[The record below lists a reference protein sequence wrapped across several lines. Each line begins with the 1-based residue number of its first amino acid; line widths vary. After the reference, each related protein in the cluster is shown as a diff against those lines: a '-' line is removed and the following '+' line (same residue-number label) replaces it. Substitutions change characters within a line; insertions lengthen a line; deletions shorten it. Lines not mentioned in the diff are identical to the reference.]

1 MILKALYDYYHR
13 RGNLPAAGMEEK
25 EIGFLIVI
33 SKAGKFI
40 RFEDCRIDNNKSART
55 YLVTKHV
62 GRSSAP
68 LANYLYDNSAY
79 VLGISERKI
88 YHKLK
93 EQLENFVLTP
103 ENEQTF
109 LTLKRNFENEQEECF
124 GKEQKYF
131 DTFKAKVASIRN
143 QFPNNPDIKA
153 VYDFYEQGRDAI
165 IEAAVSDPL
174 WDDIKK
180 NLSKKYSTFSFRIE
194 GDTQIVAE
202 KRELMQLDSEVDK
215 EASLCLI
222 TGEHGTPVEVTTATM
237 IPGSQAI
244 AKLVAFQVNSGY
256 DSYGKKKCG
265 NAPISSAAEFAYSTA
280 LNTLLAKDS
289 HNKFM
294 VGNRTF
300 VFWTSANDK
309 VSDIAEQ
316 SFFDLLGFTSKDESE
331 DDPNAKIETARKVF
345 MAIYSGKLNTTLDNR
360 FCILGLAP
368 NSARIA
374 VVYWSETSLKDFAE
388 MILRHFDDMAL
399 IDNSPNPKP
408 YMGVKDMLSAVTHR
422 SKQSEATPN
431 LPESTIS
438 KSNKSGKQSEVTP
451 NLPEAVIKSVFQGL
465 PYPYTLFTSCI
476 HRLKAESS
484 NKAGMRIG
492 RIAILKAYLNRIN
505 DPRNSKI
512 QVMLD
517 KDNPN
522 QGYLCGRLFA
532 VLDKVQEDANHINS
546 IRERYM
552 NAASSTPAT
561 VFATILN
568 LSTHHAE
575 NLKNEGSKV
584 YYEKLKQEI
593 ISKISADGFPA
604 HLNLQD
610 QGRFFV
616 GYYHQRQDF
625 FTKKEDSNK
634 Q

>member
-300 VFWTSANDK
+300 VFWASANDN

-316 SFFDLLGFTSKDESE
+316 SFFDLLGFASKDESE

-388 MILRHFDDMAL
+388 MILRHFDDMTL
-399 IDNSPNPKP
+399 IDNRPNPVP
-408 YMGVKDMLSAVTHR
+408 YMGVKDMLSAVTLGG
-422 SKQSEATPN
+422 KQSEA
-431 LPESTIS
+431 
-438 KSNKSGKQSEVTP
+438 TP

-517 KDNPN
+517 KDNTN